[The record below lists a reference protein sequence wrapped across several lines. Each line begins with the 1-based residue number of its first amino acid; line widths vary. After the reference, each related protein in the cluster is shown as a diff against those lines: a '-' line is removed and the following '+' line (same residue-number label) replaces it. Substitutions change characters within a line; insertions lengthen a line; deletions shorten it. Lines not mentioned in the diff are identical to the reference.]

1 MATAVLHKPIQKAD
15 ETTGTWS
22 AIFPTEQVTEV
33 QSALFVKKLLA
44 VAVSNIAYLRAIFP
58 ENAFRDRSLEGL
70 NLKILKEDKSCPG
83 AIQVIKW
90 IQGCFDAFDKKY
102 LRMLMIGL
110 YVDPKNPDT
119 VIESYMFKFSYEKA
133 GGMEIY
139 RNNEKISGAHSDTE
153 IRKAT
158 IRMLRSIILLT
169 QTLDSLP
176 DDIMMTMKLLYY
188 EDVTPEDYEPP
199 GFKAADNDNFAFED
213 EPLSIKVGDVNT
225 GATQLN
231 DLRVDSHTSYEHSSS
246 VSEFQNCMADV
257 LRSDLLQKI
266 QTSCNFKVRMKTNK
280 EQFELRNT
288 QPDQQ
293 ELELMASQSNE
304 IKTGLDNDGAT
315 ELKETSQE
323 SSSMTKQLRHRLKEP
338 LMNADIPMESPAK
351 PVEKAVDIVVSEA
364 SQVSESEEFKVRC
377 PCGCNEDDGL
387 MIACGECKFWQHAI
401 CFLVMEEDEAP
412 ECHVC
417 DVCAKD
423 MEEGKKVTDPYL
435 TKLSSLQVQATCLWR
450 RTLLACLDL
459 DRVLAPTLATRLGVE
474 VTVGQGLVN
483 RLNKEGY
490 LKPPTKP
497 KKLGRVVDKEKITSE
512 AIPKYLR
519 QPEKSDLSAR
529 KADEQQECESVKSVP
544 RQHIEVEMLTEKTES
559 LKLQNDRKGNK
570 LSRSKKAARNAQS
583 EVVPKGLD
591 GHDVIVS
598 SIGTHSKWNRDKSR
612 KRAFPKNNEDE
623 EFEISSTQDE
633 YRAAP
638 GKKKKSSV
646 PTKAIM
652 V

>member
-225 GATQLN
+225 A
-231 DLRVDSHTSYEHSSS
+231 YHS
-246 VSEFQNCMADV
+246 
-257 LRSDLLQKI
+257 
-266 QTSCNFKVRMKTNK
+266 FKVRMKTNK

-351 PVEKAVDIVVSEA
+351 PEKAVDIVVSEA

-612 KRAFPKNNEDE
+612 KRAFPKNNE
-623 EFEISSTQDE
+623 
-633 YRAAP
+633 
-638 GKKKKSSV
+638 
-646 PTKAIM
+646 
-652 V
+652 